1 MSSFFFICFYMKK
14 YIAHRGIWNEYVK
27 DNSYQALYDGL
38 CNPLYIGIETDIRVT
53 KDNVFIIYHDALYN
67 GKLVKNTYYK
77 EMNDVCSLD
86 SILKINTDKIILLEI
101 KDFNMDVKKLIK
113 LLNKYKRNIMLMSF
127 DTNIIKKIKT
137 LNTKYKLG
145 VLNYIINSDSD
156 YDFDFICLLDII
168 SNNFIINS
176 FKKRNIEVLIYGVIN
191 TLEDATY
198 IIDDKKLK
206 DLDKP

>member
-1 MSSFFFICFYMKK
+1 
-14 YIAHRGIWNEYVK
+14 
-27 DNSYQALYDGL
+27 
-38 CNPLYIGIETDIRVT
+38 
-53 KDNVFIIYHDALYN
+53 
-67 GKLVKNTYYK
+67 
-77 EMNDVCSLD
+77 
-86 SILKINTDKIILLEI
+86 
-101 KDFNMDVKKLIK
+101 MDVKKLIK